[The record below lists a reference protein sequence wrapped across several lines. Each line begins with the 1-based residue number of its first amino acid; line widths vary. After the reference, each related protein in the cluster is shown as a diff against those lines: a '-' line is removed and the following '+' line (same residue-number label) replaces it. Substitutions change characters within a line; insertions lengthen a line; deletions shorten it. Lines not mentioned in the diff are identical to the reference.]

1 LKSCPYCGRPWEQHL
16 TRCADGVP
24 AVGLTD
30 DRGLAGKVISGY
42 GILGRIGEG
51 GMGTVYLATD
61 NITENQLDA
70 VKVLNRDWVA
80 DRERLRREAVTA
92 NKVDHPNV
100 CKIYNYVEAYDT
112 ESGNALTLIAME
124 LVRGPTLREI
134 LEESSGT
141 LDLSRAALVVREVAE
156 ALTAIHFK
164 DIVHRDIKP
173 TNIIATGGGSEPER
187 VKIVDFGIAKKI
199 GGGKGQDL
207 TEPGL
212 VAATVH
218 YASPEQLRGSPEQR
232 SDIYALGVVLYELL
246 TGRRPFEASTQGELF
261 SMILDPAV
269 SPPRLQQARP
279 DLEFPQVLQ
288 KVLNRALEKDPA
300 NRYSTAT
307 EFSDALAGL
316 VPALAETVRI
326 PTTQFA
332 PSGGG
337 DGGKAPPESLPA
349 WSPRSLWKSKAARWS
364 ALGGILALSIALFFG
379 FGGFGL
385 FSSPGQSSPPA
396 IPGGDQTPVDPE
408 GAGTDIDVS
417 PGRQPAHVTLVP
429 GALRLG
435 EGEAEQLSAEVAD
448 AEGNSIP
455 GSLLSWNSSEPN
467 VAAVDATGLVT
478 ALSRGTAVITVA
490 VGSIQGQAAVDV
502 IGALPQPP
510 GVEESQ
516 GEACP
521 DPAVDVLDGLESAM
535 DDPSSS
541 PEALRRIATACWN
554 RGAALSNQE
563 RAYAAW
569 LIGLNTV
576 SLEGC
581 SVSAVQWLDRAVRL
595 APESQAYR
603 VARDGCGG

>member
-1 LKSCPYCGRPWEQHL
+1 LTSCPFCGRPWEQHL
-16 TRCADGVP
+16 TRCPDGVP
-24 AVGLTD
+24 AVGSTD
-30 DRGLAGKVISGY
+30 ERGLAGKVISGY

-92 NKVDHPNV
+92 NRVVHPNV

-134 LEESSGT
+134 LEESGGT
-141 LDLSRAALVVREVAE
+141 LDLGRAALVVREVAE
-156 ALTAIHFK
+156 ALTAIHSK
-164 DIVHRDIKP
+164 EIVHRDIKP
-173 TNIIATGGGSEPER
+173 TNIIVTGGGSEPER
-187 VKIVDFGIAKKI
+187 VKIVDFGIAKKV

-269 SPPRLQQARP
+269 SPPQLHQARP
-279 DLEFPQVLQ
+279 DLEFPRVLQ

-300 NRYSTAT
+300 HRYSTAT

-332 PSGGG
+332 PSGGEV
-337 DGGKAPPESLPA
+337 GGKPPPERVPA
-349 WSPRSLWKSKAARWS
+349 SRGWDIWKSPLGRWG
-364 ALGGILALSIALFFG
+364 ALFGALALSLALFFG

-385 FSSPGQSSPPA
+385 FSNTEQSTPPA
-396 IPGGDQTPVDPE
+396 IPGGDQIPG
-408 GAGTDIDVS
+408 GAESTGADLDVS
-417 PGRQPAHVTLVP
+417 SGRPAVVTLTP

-435 EGEAEQLSAEVAD
+435 EGETESLSAEVAD
-448 AEGNSIP
+448 SEGNPLP
-455 GSLLSWNSSEPN
+455 GTRLSWSSSEPS
-467 VAAVDATGLVT
+467 VAAVDATGLVR
-478 ALSRGTAVITVA
+478 ALSLGTAVITAA
-490 VGSIQGQAAVDV
+490 VGSVQSQAAVDV
-502 IGALPQPP
+502 LGASPQPP
-510 GVEESQ
+510 VVEEPR
-516 GEACP
+516 GEVCP
-521 DPAVDVLDGLESAM
+521 DPVVNVLDGLESAM

-541 PEALRRIATACWN
+541 PEALRRTATACWN
-554 RGAALSNQE
+554 RGEELGDQE

-569 LIGLNTV
+569 LIGLTTV

-581 SVSAVQWLDRAVRL
+581 SASAVQWLDRAVRL
-595 APESQAYR
+595 APGSQAYR
-603 VARDGCGG
+603 VARDGCRG